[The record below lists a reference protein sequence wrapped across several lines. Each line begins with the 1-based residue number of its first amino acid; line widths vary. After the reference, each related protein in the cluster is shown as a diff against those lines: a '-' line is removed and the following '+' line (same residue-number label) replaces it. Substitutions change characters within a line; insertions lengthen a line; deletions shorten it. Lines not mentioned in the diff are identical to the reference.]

1 MTNAEI
7 AAALFITPKTVEYHL
22 RNVYAK
28 SGSTDATNCA
38 ASSANP
44 ADLPSLSQ
52 PPERCRRVPLLP
64 APHNQLANSSAPQIR
79 RP

>member
-28 SGSTDATNCA
+28 SGVKG
-38 ASSANP
+38 
-44 ADLPSLSQ
+44 
-52 PPERCRRVPLLP
+52 RRQLRRLLGESRRP
-64 APHNQLANSSAPQIR
+64 APA
-79 RP
+79 